1 MDDGPCAEYRPRRD
15 LRTRANESGSG
26 STDSRS
32 QKLICAFHRAYRRHL
47 LYVWARWDILGVA
60 GWLRGCHTVRLR
72 SWGTLH
78 SDSVAAMTHR
88 VNRPP
93 STHRE
98 LHCKNQALLNSES
111 VTESMRQR
119 FVSGCRINPPPLAP
133 PRGGEVLTA
142 GRAREPDAAKLCLAR
157 SRQRANEFVRVKS
170 SLCPATPALDPAQFT
185 HVKFKRGKNRVSVFY
200 GWHLRH
206 IFHGNKAARLET
218 HSWDSSHRINS
229 TCAIFIR
236 TFDHRPRPTT
246 TDLRATDQTTQLLE
260 IIGYITLPYPWLQ
273 RRTYVRPLLRI

>member
-1 MDDGPCAEYRPRRD
+1 M
-15 LRTRANESGSG
+15 
-26 STDSRS
+26 
-32 QKLICAFHRAYRRHL
+32 
-47 LYVWARWDILGVA
+47 
-60 GWLRGCHTVRLR
+60 RLR

-206 IFHGNKAARLET
+206 IFHGNKAARLGT
-218 HSWDSSHRINS
+218 HLRDISDRLKSTNTAFILTFESTSLDDSVPSYEVHVRRVVDRCRPWRVRDSRLVDGGHALLHWAGVGRARTVNIGTNS
-229 TCAIFIR
+229 TAGSFSRAAIISPQSPN
-236 TFDHRPRPTT
+236 HRRY
-246 TDLRATDQTTQLLE
+246 
-260 IIGYITLPYPWLQ
+260 GLPL
-273 RRTYVRPLLRI
+273 